1 MMRRLVRFVSF
12 AAVLSIVLSGC
23 GKDQNTN
30 TNIDEGA
37 AGGSISVHVSD
48 GDSLSK
54 PIYTWSY
61 LLPDGSSDTSAMK
74 LKVARVSD
82 LNTPVW
88 EVQSSAA
95 QDNIQNPV
103 IHGTVPSNAGPVVE
117 TETDLQTNVD
127 YRVTVSKV
135 PPGPTGYREFLIK
148 P

>member
-1 MMRRLVRFVSF
+1 MLALLSLV
-12 AAVLSIVLSGC
+12 GC
-23 GKDQNTN
+23 GKDENVDTCIQ
-30 TNIDEGA
+30 EGA
-37 AGGSISVHVSD
+37 PGGSISVHVSC
-48 GDSLSK
+48 GNPISR

-61 LLPDGSSDTSAMK
+61 ILPDGSSDTTAMRVT
-74 LKVARVSD
+74 VARVSD

-103 IHGTVPSNAGPVVE
+103 IHGTVPSNAGPVHE